1 MAKVKKEKN
10 VKEQKQKS
18 HYFKDMKAELKKV
31 IWPSSKQTINN
42 TIAVIVFTL
51 VAALIVFIL
60 DLCFD
65 SINKYAITPLQDK
78 IQSSYEA
85 SNSEAEQQNVENTE
99 ANTEANDTEI
109 QNTEA
114 EETDATNIEVEN
126 QTSEAENTESVEE

>member
-99 ANTEANDTEI
+99 ANTEANDTET

>member
-31 IWPSSKQTINN
+31 IWPSSKQTVNN

-65 SINKYAITPLQDK
+65 SLNKYAITPLQDK
-78 IQSSYEA
+78 IQSSYES
-85 SNSEAEQQNVENTE
+85 SNSEVEQQNIENTQ
-99 ANTEANDTEI
+99 ANTESNDTAT
-109 QNTEA
+109 QNTET
-114 EETDATNIEVEN
+114 EQNDVTNIVVEN
-126 QTSEAENTESVEE
+126 KTSEAENTNQ